1 MDHFAPL
8 PALLG
13 GLLIGLAAS
22 LLLFTHGRI
31 AGISGMLARA
41 IDGDPKERGFR
52 LSFLLGLAS
61 AGLVVALVRGLPDG
75 PATPLLLTAAAG
87 FLVGLGTRMGN
98 GCTSGHG
105 VCGNSRLSRRSL
117 VATCSFIASGALTVL
132 LVRHLGAA

>member
-87 FLVGLGTRMGN
+87 FLVGLGTRMSN

>member
-61 AGLVVALVRGLPDG
+61 AGFVVALVRGLPDG

-87 FLVGLGTRMGN
+87 FLVGLGTRMSN

>member
-1 MDHFAPL
+1 MDDFTPL

-22 LLLFTHGRI
+22 LLFFTHGRI

-52 LSFLLGLAS
+52 LSFLGGLAT
-61 AGLVVALVRGLPDG
+61 AGLVVALVRGFPEG
-75 PATPLLLTAAAG
+75 PATPLALTAAAG
-87 FLVGLGTRMGN
+87 FLVGFGTRMSN

-105 VCGNSRLSRRSL
+105 VCGNSRFSRRSL
-117 VATCSFIASGALTVL
+117 IATISFIASGAITVG
-132 LVRHLGAA
+132 LVRTLGAT